1 MRRVLKMIAVLAV
14 VSVAFWLLA
23 PPAWME
29 PLPRVQLPASVGPAI
44 ETAETSRAAARGWL
58 ERQDLPATIS
68 TAFGAASKDE
78 KGKPPGEAK
87 APADAKAKSGRPA
100 QPPAPVTATAV
111 KLIDMPVI
119 LSAPGTVEPRA
130 TVTVKPR
137 VDGQITQVLFK
148 EGDLVKEGQILFR
161 LDDRLVKAQIAQ
173 AEANIKKDEANLADA
188 QATFNRR
195 TVLVEKKITSESSMD
210 TARAAMEALKASIN
224 AGKAALEAQKTQLD
238 YLVIPAPLTGRTGN
252 TPFKPGANIRA
263 ADTTPLVIINQTQ
276 PVAIAFA
283 LPQTDVVALRGALQQ
298 KSKALVTIPG
308 PKPET
313 REATL
318 EFLDNQI
325 DKQTGTLLA
334 KVIAPNL
341 DELLWPGLAVQVA
354 LTVEVRRDTLAVP
367 VSAVVPSQ
375 AGMLVWVIGAD
386 QKVSPKPVTLLRVV
400 EQTAFLADGVKAGDL
415 VVTDGHGRIAPGFN
429 VKVQEAAPLSAP
441 PPAKSPPAAE
451 APPAAATMPA
461 KKGDKGQRRS

>member
-1 MRRVLKMIAVLAV
+1 MKRVSTTIAVLVTTALAAW
-14 VSVAFWLLA
+14 SLA
-23 PPAWME
+23 PRNGFDRSP
-29 PLPRVQLPASVGPAI
+29 LPASIA
-44 ETAETSRAAARGWL
+44 TAL
-58 ERQDLPATIS
+58 
-68 TAFGAASKDE
+68 GAADKETE
-78 KGKPPGEAK
+78 KAK
-87 APADAKAKSGRPA
+87 APADTKAKSGRPA
-100 QPPAPVTATAV
+100 QPPAPVTAAEA
-111 KLIDMPVI
+111 KLAAMPII

-137 VDGQITQVLFK
+137 VDGQIAQVLFK
-148 EGDLVKEGQILFR
+148 EGDLVKEGQVLFR

-173 AEANIKKDEANLADA
+173 AEANIKRDEANLADA

-195 TVLVEKKITSESSMD
+195 TVLVEKKITTESSMD

-238 YLVIPAPLTGRTGN
+238 YLVIPAPLTGRTGI
-252 TPFKPGANIRA
+252 TPFKPGANVRA

-276 PVAIAFA
+276 PVAVAFA

-298 KSKALVTIPG
+298 KAKAQVKIPG

-318 EFLDNQI
+318 EFLDNQV

-341 DELLWPGLAVQVA
+341 DELLWPGLAVEVA
-354 LTVEVRRDTLAVP
+354 LTIEVRRDTLAVP

-375 AGMLVWVIGAD
+375 QGMMVWVIGAD
-386 QKVSPKPVTLLRVV
+386 QKVSPNPVTLLRVV
-400 EQTAFLADGVKAGDL
+400 EQTAFLGDGIKAGDL
-415 VVTDGHGRIAPGFN
+415 VVTDGHGRIAAGFT
-429 VKVQEAAPLSAP
+429 VKVQETPAAAPAP
-441 PPAKSPPAAE
+441 GATAPLESPPKSPPAAE
-451 APPAAATMPA
+451 GPPAADTAPA
-461 KKGDKGQRRS
+461 KKGDEGQRRS